1 MDGIGILP
9 PPARGRGPAGWEGA
23 DGIHSQAELQ
33 SIKNLQKYEIND
45 NCNTF
50 AARNRLLH
58 MWLVLAFVSAI
69 FLGFYDTSKKASLR
83 DNAVLP
89 VLFLNTMFSTLI
101 FSPFLLDYL
110 GGFGWFSGTFL
121 DTAPF
126 GDGAFARGTQPLD
139 TQLLPECPC
148 SPLAART
155 FSNSLSY
162 SDLGATALVVQA
174 HLLVVLKAFIVL
186 SSWICGYFGLKHL
199 PLSIVGPINATRPVL
214 VLVGATLIFGESLN
228 LYQWTGVLLTIF
240 SIFLMSRAGK
250 KENIDFKSN
259 RWIWCLAGAVLM
271 GAVSGLYDKFIV
283 KSLSP
288 MFVQSWFNFYQ
299 MIIMAAICGL
309 LWYPRRHESTPFTW
323 RWSIPLISLFICVAD
338 FAYFSSLHD
347 SESMISVV
355 SLVRRSSVIV
365 SFACAALIFK
375 ERNLRT
381 KIVDLGLILLG
392 MAFIWVGTN

>member
-1 MDGIGILP
+1 
-9 PPARGRGPAGWEGA
+9 
-23 DGIHSQAELQ
+23 
-33 SIKNLQKYEIND
+33 
-45 NCNTF
+45 
-50 AARNRLLH
+50 

-126 GDGAFARGTQPLD
+126 GDGAAPFAGDMPFTGNAQHLD
-139 TQLLPECPC
+139 AQAIVKEACLPG
-148 SPLAART
+148 AAGLS
-155 FSNSLSY
+155 SNSLISTN
-162 SDLGATALVVQA
+162 LCATGSMIKA

-199 PLSIVGPINATRPVL
+199 PLTIVGPINATRPVL
-214 VLVGATLIFGESLN
+214 VLVGATLIFGENLN

-271 GAVSGLYDKFIV
+271 GAVSGLYDKFIM

-299 MIIMAAICGL
+299 MIIMAVICGV